1 MNKRK
6 HERRVRALA
15 RYPKTFKSR
24 KGKRTEIEWGEERT
38 RLELFIACLSGFH
51 P

>member
-15 RYPKTFKSR
+15 RYPKTFQSR
-24 KGKRTEIEWGEERT
+24 KGKRTEAEWNAERV
-38 RLELFIACLSGFH
+38 RLELFIATRARA
-51 P
+51 